1 MKKNNGI
8 LIIIFS
14 TLIFGVLNRGLV
26 GTPYIVIGDF
36 SITFLASLLLWWGY
50 DSILFFVAYQCKN
63 DEQNRVPIL
72 KVIVYGALATI
83 IKVVIDTCID
93 MTVGRQPN
101 VLFLVAAVEM
111 SMILYIMLLDAF
123 LFLKIRRRK
132 IKKEKKGVGA
142 LIIAVCS
149 LLIVYTCILFYYMNQ
164 VKYAVEQ
171 FGAMPK
177 IQELGLDNA
186 IWNLTTTLSRRSMT
200 IGMIVYVGCFILI
213 WCIMDKITI
222 EKEPPNM

>member
-8 LIIIFS
+8 RIIIFS

-26 GTPYIVIGDF
+26 GTPYVVIGDF

-63 DEQNRVPIL
+63 DEQNRVPII
-72 KVIVYGALATI
+72 KVIVYGTLATI
-83 IKVVIDTCID
+83 IKAVIDTCID

-111 SMILYIMLLDAF
+111 SMILYIMLLDSF
-123 LFLKIRRRK
+123 IFLKIRRRK

-149 LLIVYTCILFYYMNQ
+149 LLIVYTGILSYHMNQ

-177 IQELGLDNA
+177 IQKLGLDNA

-200 IGMIVYVGCFILI
+200 VGMIVYVGCFILI

-222 EKEPPNM
+222 EKEPQNM